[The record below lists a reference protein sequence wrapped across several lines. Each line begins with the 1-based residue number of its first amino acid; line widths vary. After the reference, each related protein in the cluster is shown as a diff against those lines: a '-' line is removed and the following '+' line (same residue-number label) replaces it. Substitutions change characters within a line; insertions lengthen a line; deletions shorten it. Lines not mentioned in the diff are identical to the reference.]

1 MTDTHEQVQ
10 LAYQRYIENTLQI
23 MVNYIDGNPG
33 VDRIWIYTDMGHQT
47 IQSNSF
53 FRFRGEFY
61 DHNDLA
67 DAIEFPE
74 LDVLWL
80 IDEVAAQTV
89 QLDLVRACRAA
100 GAVPERIITTYDP
113 QTGELE
119 SQWDYEGVKIGED
132 DNYGRALD
140 RWIRSMGGK
149 PIYAKE

>member
-1 MTDTHEQVQ
+1 MSSKAQGNVQ
-10 LAYQRYIENTLQI
+10 QAYQAYIEETLQI
-23 MVNYIDGNPG
+23 VVNYIDGNPE

-47 IQSNSF
+47 IQSSPF
-53 FRFRGEFY
+53 FRFRGGFY
-61 DHNDLA
+61 NHGDLPKA
-67 DAIEFPE
+67 DPDNEYDIVALVMAGSDSD
-74 LDVLWL
+74 LDFV
-80 IDEVAAQTV
+80 D
-89 QLDLVRACRAA
+89 ACRAA